1 MRQIYVTSAEL
12 SAAHQG
18 ASRAPVSDTVELLR
32 DYLSLTD
39 TALRLE
45 SEHTRG
51 LYIAES
57 LKILEGA
64 LSLGHQPRSL
74 LTTSRWLPALEAL
87 EQRYPQ
93 LSALPTLIASASAL
107 ESLVGYRVHRGML
120 ASMLR
125 PPLTSVR
132 ELCQSGRLLVILED
146 LKDHTNIGAICR
158 SVVGLGAGGIIL
170 SPRCAD
176 PLYRRSLRV
185 SMGAALRCSWA
196 RSEGWPALSEALK
209 SEGYTLIALSL
220 REGAQALERLASE
233 PPAQIALLLGSEG
246 EGLSE
251 EALSYADHQA
261 YIEMCGGVESLNVAS
276 AAAVAMWALTR
287 AQRAQAAQP
296 Q

>member
-18 ASRAPVSDTVELLR
+18 GSRPPVSETVERLR

-74 LTTSRWLPALEAL
+74 LTSSRWLPALEAL
-87 EQRYPQ
+87 ERRYPSQ
-93 LSALPTLIASASAL
+93 LSALPTFIASASAL

-132 ELCQSGRLLVILED
+132 ELCQSGRLLVILEE

-220 REGAQALERLASE
+220 REGAQALERFARE

-246 EGLSE
+246 DGLSD

-287 AQRAQAAQP
+287 AQGA
-296 Q
+296 